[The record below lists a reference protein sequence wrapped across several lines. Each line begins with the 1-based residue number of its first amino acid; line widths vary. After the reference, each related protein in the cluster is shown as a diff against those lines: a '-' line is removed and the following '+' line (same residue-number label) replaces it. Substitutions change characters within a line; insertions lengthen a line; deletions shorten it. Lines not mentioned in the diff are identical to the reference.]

1 MSAKSQAD
9 RELNRGQ
16 VEGQN
21 ARKWLE
27 DASRIE
33 QGRPMLNGQVAPLT
47 AAPAAR
53 AKAAQVIADSLKR
66 RESGSILQYPTLIKA
81 AVQAAANGMDINAAD
96 LLRLTNYSEVD
107 RAANMFLNAPD
118 DTRRK
123 NILMTADPV
132 MRMAILDVVDA
143 RSKDFLSTLETADQ
157 NWFVEQLGNVVGT
170 ALKPFELLNE
180 GAQHTYRA
188 LGYNGYGESAPDQ
201 ILGGAQDFWGP
212 ISAQAWPARA
222 TGPFSATTCPASPPL
237 RPSRVSR
244 TIGLRRSAV
253 SSIRRTSTP

>member
-1 MSAKSQAD
+1 MAILNDGGANPVNPEVTQARNRVAAEQASTWTNDLLPEENMSAKSQAD

-157 NWFVEQLGNVVGT
+157 NWFVELM
-170 ALKPFELLNE
+170 
-180 GAQHTYRA
+180 RA
-188 LGYNGYGESAPDQ
+188 
-201 ILGGAQDFWGP
+201 
-212 ISAQAWPARA
+212 AR
-222 TGPFSATTCPASPPL
+222 
-237 RPSRVSR
+237 
-244 TIGLRRSAV
+244 
-253 SSIRRTSTP
+253 